1 MPGAPRWPRPG
12 SNRLADPTKARAH
25 SAGTAPAGRIH
36 PEVITVMREVGVD
49 LSPAATT
56 KLTTALATG
65 TTMLITMGCGDE
77 CPVVPGVTRDDWP
90 LDDPKGQTVESVR
103 RIRDDIRDRVQRL
116 LEQHDWGAP

>member
-1 MPGAPRWPRPG
+1 
-12 SNRLADPTKARAH
+12 
-25 SAGTAPAGRIH
+25 
-36 PEVITVMREVGVD
+36 MREVGVD